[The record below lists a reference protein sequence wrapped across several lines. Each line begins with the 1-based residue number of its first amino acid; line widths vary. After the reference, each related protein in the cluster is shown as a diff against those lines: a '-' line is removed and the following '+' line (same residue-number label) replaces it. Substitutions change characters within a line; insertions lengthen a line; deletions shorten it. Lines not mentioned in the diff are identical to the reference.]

1 MSARGKRTCIKL
13 LRDILAQRR
22 LKGGLH
28 ERSAAVQ
35 RAGNLIVALRM
46 AGDGRKW
53 TPGNTECDRFVADL
67 RKMAGDTR
75 LGPALR
81 SRSLVR
87 LCVLEGFA
95 NPEILGN
102 EPSDDYVRHMLR
114 SMSDVKVSSALT
126 QSFADVLKK
135 VEEEH
140 DVRRATT

>member
-1 MSARGKRTCIKL
+1 LSARGKRTCIKL
-13 LRDILAQRR
+13 LRAILAQRR
-22 LKGGLH
+22 LKGGLN

-35 RAGNLIVALRM
+35 RAANLIAALRM

-67 RKMAGDTR
+67 RRLAGDTR

-81 SRSLVR
+81 SKSLAR

-102 EPSDDYVRHMLR
+102 EPSDDYVRHLLK
-114 SMSDVKVSSALT
+114 SMSEVKVSPTLSVDLDEAL
-126 QSFADVLKK
+126 
-135 VEEEH
+135 
-140 DVRRATT
+140 RRIGGENANIDSQ